1 MTLPAGTEWAG
12 SEGRGP
18 GEGTAARRG
27 SGASGNR
34 PLVPGLWTLTCRV
47 WFVKIRRA
55 VHFCVHFP
63 VGYTSLKSS
72 RKNSVCGRKLE
83 IPEKEKEGCSFHP
96 SSAHREGSSTRGG
109 ARGLRRDHLGYKS
122 PGPLTP
128 HLGPRTGRGSLSPW
142 GFSAKPAGMGESLHP
157 GRMISWFGKL
167 LLDAPRPSPGTGD
180 SVPTSQGAPKL
191 MSWVSRGRDGQGH
204 PGTGP

>member
-1 MTLPAGTEWAG
+1 M
-12 SEGRGP
+12 
-18 GEGTAARRG
+18 
-27 SGASGNR
+27 
-34 PLVPGLWTLTCRV
+34 
-47 WFVKIRRA
+47 KIRRA

-83 IPEKEKEGCSFHP
+83 IPEKEKEGGSFRP
-96 SSAHREGSSTRGG
+96 SSAHWEGSSTRGG
-109 ARGLRRDHLGYKS
+109 ARGLRREHLGYKS

-157 GRMISWFGKL
+157 GRMTSWIGKL
-167 LLDAPRPSPGTGD
+167 PLDAPEAQLRDWGLGPHLPGGPQVD
-180 SVPTSQGAPKL
+180 VLGFQGKDA
-191 MSWVSRGRDGQGH
+191 QGH